1 MLRMLWCLTSRN
13 RSATLRPGLE
23 SWVRWVI
30 LRSLSQLES
39 SRINF
44 LSKPTVN
51 LVRITLRVTSEN
63 KNKEGLIR
71 MV

>member
-13 RSATLRPGLE
+13 RSAILRPGLE

-30 LRSLSQLES
+30 RRSLSQLES

-44 LSKPTVN
+44 LSSKSGHN
-51 LVRITLRVTSEN
+51 HATSH
-63 KNKEGLIR
+63 L
-71 MV
+71 